1 MVLPPLLV
9 LLLYHMQLGLKY
21 LSQVIFWLI
30 LFVRFV
36 DVVKVYAF

>member
-9 LLLYHMQLGLKY
+9 LLLYHVQLGLKY

-30 LFVRFV
+30 LFIRFV
-36 DVVKVYAF
+36 DMVELNEF